1 MTVCRVGV
9 PRDDRAHQAE
19 EQVMIKRLR
28 SYVIEKIAL
37 QVYDSEAVMERLREW
52 QEWDD
57 LLEREGVPRE
67 KDMDLNTRAFEALK
81 S

>member
-1 MTVCRVGV
+1 MRV

-37 QVYDSEAVMERLREW
+37 QVYDSEAVMERLREV
-52 QEWDD
+52 QDGGRS
-57 LLEREGVPRE
+57 LLNCVTNHFMYLIRIKKNG
-67 KDMDLNTRAFEALK
+67 
-81 S
+81 

>member
-1 MTVCRVGV
+1 
-9 PRDDRAHQAE
+9 
-19 EQVMIKRLR
+19 MIKRLR

-67 KDMDLNTRAFEALK
+67 KDMLDG
-81 S
+81 